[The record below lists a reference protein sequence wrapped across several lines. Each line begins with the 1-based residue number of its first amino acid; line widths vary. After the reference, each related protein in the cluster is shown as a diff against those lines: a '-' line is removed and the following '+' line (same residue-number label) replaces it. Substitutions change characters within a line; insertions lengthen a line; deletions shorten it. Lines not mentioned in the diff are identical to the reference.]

1 MAKSPLSRFLLDTI
15 TAAAKAD
22 VSLTSVTISQEAV
35 ARLALEAPDAHHRY
49 FKDDYGIA
57 RVVLQTVYGPLC
69 VKCRKPDKPVDWS

>member
-1 MAKSPLSRFLLDTI
+1 MAKSKLSRFLLDTVI
-15 TAAAKAD
+15 GAARAD
-22 VSLTSVTISQEAV
+22 VGLTAITLSQEAV

-57 RVVLQTVYGPLC
+57 RVVLQTAHGPLC